1 MGSWVESS
9 PEQKLSVSVQAY
21 YIFSIGNIKPILKA
35 QYSDCYKTFEQC
47 PKTLTQ
53 IPDYIQIVGIVCG
66 MITIG
71 YLGDR
76 IGRKWGSVTTVSIMG
91 LGAVLLTVQNA
102 PTEKGQLIFYI
113 VAQFIFGCVSLAGAL
128 LLVPFPPLAPCTH
141 SASSSRHVHA
151 FSQGGLSERA
161 SADEFLIYYR
171 FRE

>member
-1 MGSWVESS
+1 MGSW
-9 PEQKLSVSVQAY
+9 PERLPERRIMVSVQAY

-53 IPDYIQIVGIVCG
+53 IPDYIQIVGIICG

-91 LGAVLLTVQNA
+91 VGAILLTVQNA

-113 VAQFIFGCVSLAGAL
+113 IAQFIFGCTFLWSAL
-128 LLVPFPPLAPCTH
+128 LLLPFSPLTSCIHRHNT
-141 SASSSRHVHA
+141 SRPVCVCCK
-151 FSQGGLSERA
+151 
-161 SADEFLIYYR
+161 
-171 FRE
+171 